1 MQPLAELCVSMRSGT
16 CQVCLAST
24 CFVRRDWLHCL
35 VCPWP
40 VGFVGIC
47 HGHCGPR
54 AEWSATPPA
63 ADGKTG
69 PASACSSAQTAL
81 GNGAL
86 CCRLPDRL
94 QLCTS
99 SSRTPAGSVP
109 MTVDSRVPTA
119 PEKDQTQK
127 HYRHSAQVWIPGRPA
142 HFSTTFAANYSY
154 ASASSNTPLPV
165 RATARR
171 FRQEFSQRR
180 VSAIIRVARSHRQ
193 LQQAPRVHSQC
204 GERCDGRPSGRQ
216 QQCEPESPERKDSE
230 LLVEYIEFRPAGKA
244 VITTVTNFK
253 LDVQNFRGLQTS
265 TRTLHCGCNL
275 SNRAVWTHTH
285 THITVVTV
293 TTSCAGCFTTRYSSR
308 CDWIGPTCRRRVS
321 RNLVT
326 DETSPPCRCWVLL
339 AGQTP
344 TSFRLQ
350 ADADSNLGHGP
361 LLKLCPDRIWQTIL
375 CRFTLTS
382 STRSVVRYS
391 SKVE

>member
-1 MQPLAELCVSMRSGT
+1 MRQHALGHLPSVLSIDVFRAERLAALPRLPLARRVRWDMPRTLWTPGRV
-16 CQVCLAST
+16 VCNAA
-24 CFVRRDWLHCL
+24 RRRRQNR
-35 VCPWP
+35 
-40 VGFVGIC
+40 
-47 HGHCGPR
+47 PR
-54 AEWSATPPA
+54 E
-63 ADGKTG
+63 
-69 PASACSSAQTAL
+69 
-81 GNGAL
+81 
-86 CCRLPDRL
+86 RL
-94 QLCTS
+94 QLCS
-99 SSRTPAGSVP
+99 NCPWKRRPVLPAARPPPALHEFLADARWQHLPLRSRVP

-285 THITVVTV
+285 TH
-293 TTSCAGCFTTRYSSR
+293 YR
-308 CDWIGPTCRRRVS
+308 CHSHHFMRWMLYNEVFFA
-321 RNLVT
+321 L
-326 DETSPPCRCWVLL
+326 
-339 AGQTP
+339 
-344 TSFRLQ
+344 
-350 ADADSNLGHGP
+350 
-361 LLKLCPDRIWQTIL
+361 
-375 CRFTLTS
+375 
-382 STRSVVRYS
+382 
-391 SKVE
+391 